1 MNNLLNKITRAFITG
16 EGKVPRPTIFSY
28 IQSLNEMF
36 LNMPKRTQ
44 TEARRLDVAKELLR
58 EIKKNARQLQE
69 RVQLL
74 EEQITV
80 LEESKKGR

>member
-1 MNNLLNKITRAFITG
+1 MNNLLDKITRAFITS
-16 EGKVPRPTIFSY
+16 EGKASRPTIFSY
-28 IQSLNEMF
+28 IQSLNET
-36 LNMPKRTQ
+36 LTNMRGRTQ
-44 TEARRLDVAKELLR
+44 TEARRLDIAKEHLR

-80 LEESKKGR
+80 LEES